1 MKYTRIKMP
10 KASKINNKL
19 SKIKIKN
26 MIIIFKNINK
36 KTKELIITTKLNIK
50 VCSRKAKI

>member
-10 KASKINNKL
+10 KGLTVNNKL

-50 VCSRKAKI
+50 VCSQKAKI